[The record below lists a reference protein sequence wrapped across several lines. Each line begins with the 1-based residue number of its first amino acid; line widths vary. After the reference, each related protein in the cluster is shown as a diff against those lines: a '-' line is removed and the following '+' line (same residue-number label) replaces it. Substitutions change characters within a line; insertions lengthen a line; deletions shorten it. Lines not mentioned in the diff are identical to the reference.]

1 MANPCNFRSH
11 SLARP
16 RASLTGTTG
25 GPSTAQIQAWIAA
38 AAAQYGVD
46 PSLALAVAEQESGL
60 NPNAMSQAGAI
71 GVMQLEPSTA
81 IMLGVDATDPQQN
94 IYGGVHYLAELM
106 AEFGGDEVAALAAYN
121 WGPGAVSRA
130 QSAYGPT
137 WLAQAPGETQNYV
150 QRILG
155 VSAGSYSA
163 MASPLAPSAPPA
175 AASLPATS
183 TTIDMGTPVALPAPT
198 IADWFASLPSWA
210 PWAALAAGTAIAFA
224 IAE

>member
-1 MANPCNFRSH
+1 MAN
-11 SLARP
+11 
-16 RASLTGTTG
+16 
-25 GPSTAQIQAWIAA
+25 PSTAQIQAWIAA

-46 PSLALAVAEQESGL
+46 PSLALAVAQQESGL

-94 IYGGVHYLAELM
+94 IYGGVHYLAELL

-137 WLAQAPGETQNYV
+137 WLAQAPAETQNYV

-155 VSAGSYSA
+155 VSAASYAA
-163 MASPLAPSAPPA
+163 MASPLAPA
-175 AASLPATS
+175 AAEPS
-183 TTIDMGTPVALPAPT
+183 TDLNLTPEDTAMLASMGISTAVPQPPAPT
-198 IADWFASLPSWA
+198 ISNWLASLPSWV
-210 PWAALAAGTAIAFA
+210 PWAALAAGTAIAAFT
-224 IAE
+224 IVE